1 MGAKLLLKEAL
12 QAAIGCLWTCS
23 IIGFI
28 GRLKRSYIILISEI
42 FQSISHFQNCYRA
55 EISPFICDRQMKLK
69 INKACDLSSIS
80 VLPPHSRRS
89 SAGTSGPESLSIFGK
104 SQAPM
109 QLRSQ
114 QQQLQQSQ
122 QSFSHGVSSQHGLYS
137 QFSQNSQEEAL
148 TNELRLVSQERENS
162 VKRNSI
168 LPPTNCTREESQMQ
182 ISRSSSNLM
191 RKWSVPEYKCQTSEE
206 IEHRIGMV
214 ETSLSRFG
222 MILDSVQSDIMQVN
236 KGTKEIVL
244 NTESIRQKLNVHE
257 DSLQLMMKGQEDIK
271 AGVDGGFKSLS
282 DQLKQNINQENF
294 KEIFSLISALSEKF
308 NTQIMKLRSDLHE
321 TFTKEIQAMACS
333 MKISTRKQAT
343 PPIYAPKG
351 VSCRAPSLEVQ
362 LPKSATMHS
371 KVQQATSAPKV
382 EMGGWTSVKPE
393 QPTSKVGNPNKR
405 CNKIKVSPTQLEPEC
420 RVVIESD
427 EEIDGG
433 FSCLLEERGTGVG
446 NYSMEAAKENTE
458 RILRK
463 ARRRKRKYC
472 NTIIIN

>member
-1 MGAKLLLKEAL
+1 
-12 QAAIGCLWTCS
+12 
-23 IIGFI
+23 
-28 GRLKRSYIILISEI
+28 
-42 FQSISHFQNCYRA
+42 
-55 EISPFICDRQMKLK
+55 MKLK

-89 SAGTSGPESLSIFGK
+89 SAGQSGPESSSIFGK
-104 SQAPM
+104 SQAPL
-109 QLRSQ
+109 QLRSH
-114 QQQLQQSQ
+114 QQQLHQSQ
-122 QSFSHGVSSQHGLYS
+122 QSFSQGISSQHGVFS

-168 LPPTNCTREESQMQ
+168 LPPTNCTREDSQMQ

-191 RKWSVPEYKCQTSEE
+191 RKWSVPEYKCQTSED

-222 MILDSVQSDIMQVN
+222 MILESVQSDIVKVN
-236 KGTKEIVL
+236 KDTKEIAL
-244 NTESIRQKLNVHE
+244 NTESIRQKLIVH
-257 DSLQLMMKGQEDIK
+257 DDLLQLMNKGQEDIK
-271 AGVDGGFKSLS
+271 ASVDGGFKYLS

-294 KEIFSLISALSEKF
+294 KDIFSVISALSEKF
-308 NTQIMKLRSDLHE
+308 DTQIMKLQNYLHE
-321 TFTKEIQAMACS
+321 TFTKEIKTMACS
-333 MKISTRKQAT
+333 MKISTQKQST
-343 PPIYAPKG
+343 LPIHAQKG
-351 VSCRAPSLEVQ
+351 VSGHAPSLEMQ
-362 LPKSATMHS
+362 LPMSATIPS
-371 KVQQATSAPKV
+371 KAQQAASAPKV
-382 EMGGWTSVKPE
+382 EMGGWTSVKHK
-393 QPTSKVGNPNKR
+393 QPASKVENHNKR
-405 CNKIKVSPTQLEPEC
+405 SSKIKVSPTQLEREC

-427 EEIDGG
+427 EEIDEG
-433 FSCLLEERGTGVG
+433 FSCLLEEKGTDVG